1 MLGPKKLVYGQVPE
15 LGVRPEPFGL
25 YDKPLVPCSWS
36 LAPRL
41 PCSDGAVLLTSPCL
55 QGLLLSPAD
64 LAHPAESCHWFPRW
78 HGAVPRICA
87 LPPTLA
93 SGPQPSGES

>member
-41 PCSDGAVLLTSPCL
+41 PCSDGAVLP
-55 QGLLLSPAD
+55 PA
-64 LAHPAESCHWFPRW
+64 
-78 HGAVPRICA
+78 
-87 LPPTLA
+87 
-93 SGPQPSGES
+93 